1 MRENSVGESSIE
13 GIRRRS
19 TRAKMLHNSK
29 FNLASFLLIAISL
42 ATRATAEDCCEPG
55 DVKLDPDDC
64 TKYFVCCTGKF
75 KPMSCPSGE
84 YWNAGAGQCEI
95 DNGECNCN
103 GQTCIEGDI
112 ITDANNCSNFKICVN
127 GKYQSEP
134 CPSGEYWNSAAHEC
148 QLDEGQCV
156 GTTPPPVCLDGEV
169 KENEANCAGYY
180 NCTNGQWVGHLC
192 NAGKYWNVQ
201 AKECQKDEG
210 QCNGGSECED
220 GDVKENEDNCAG
232 YYNCING
239 TYVPQLC
246 GAGLYWSVEAKD
258 CVVDN
263 GECNGPQG
271 PDCDDGTV
279 VVNPSNCSGFYNCT
293 NGKFVF
299 QLCGSGL
306 YWNNTIQACE
316 KDEGQCVGTP
326 SPVCEEGALKVDDDN
341 CAGYLQ
347 CINNSWVN
355 KDCAAQSY
363 FDKDLLTCVIDS
375 DGVCV
380 CADGDLKVN
389 TANCTGYYN
398 CTNGQYVAQFCASG
412 LYWNSEDKQCQ
423 KDEGQCNPT
432 PSPVCVEGSLK
443 VDDANCAGYLQCT
456 NNSWVTKEC
465 GTGNYFDKDL
475 LACVV
480 DSDGVCVPKECVDGD
495 LKANTANCTGY
506 YNCTNGQ
513 YVAQFCGSGLYW
525 NAADKQCQKDE
536 GQCNP
541 TPSPVCVEGSLKVDD
556 ANCAGYLQCTNNS
569 WVTKE
574 CGTGNYFDKDLLG
587 VCVVDSDGVCVP
599 KECVDGDLKANT
611 ANCTGYY
618 NCTNGQYVAQ
628 FCGSGLYWNAADKQ
642 CQKDEGQCNPTPSPV
657 CVEGSLKVDDANC
670 AGYLQCTNNLWVT
683 KECGTGN
690 YFDKDLLACVV
701 DSDGV
706 CVPKE
711 CVDGDV
717 KENTENCAGFYNC
730 TNGQYVA
737 QLCGSGLY
745 WNAAD
750 KQCQKDEGQC
760 NATPSP
766 VCEEGTL
773 KVNEANCAGYL
784 QCVNNA
790 WVARLCASQ
799 SYFNADLLAC
809 VVDTDGVCVPKV
821 CDPEC
826 CDQPN
831 DWLGPVDNNCS
842 AFVHCLYGNKFE
854 MRCPNN
860 LQFNNVTKE
869 CDYPENVQ
877 CEDGSEPP
885 SGPTAGPSGTYC
897 ESKGRCVGQSDGTM
911 LADEDA
917 CSSSYIVCQCEC
929 AINFKCNAGLVFN
942 QKLKVCDWPTSVD
955 C

>member
-1 MRENSVGESSIE
+1 
-13 GIRRRS
+13 
-19 TRAKMLHNSK
+19 MLHNSK

-156 GTTPPPVCLDGEV
+156 GTTTPPVCVDGEV

-180 NCTNGQWVGHLC
+180 NCTDGQWVGHLC
-192 NAGKYWNVQ
+192 NAGKYWNAQ

-246 GAGLYWSVEAKD
+246 AAGLYWSVEAKT

-263 GECNGPQG
+263 GECNGPPG
-271 PDCDDGTV
+271 PSCDDGTV

-306 YWNNTIQACE
+306 YWNNTIQECE

-347 CINNSWVN
+347 CINNCWVN

-363 FDKDLLTCVIDS
+363 FDEELLTCVIDS

-398 CTNGQYVAQFCASG
+398 CTNGKYVAQFCASG
-412 LYWNSEDKQCQ
+412 LYWNADDKQCQ

-432 PSPVCVEGSLK
+432 PSPECVEGSLK
-443 VDDANCAGYLQCT
+443 VDNSNCAGYLQCT

-480 DSDGVCVPKECVDGD
+480 DSDGVCVP
-495 LKANTANCTGY
+495 
-506 YNCTNGQ
+506 
-513 YVAQFCGSGLYW
+513 
-525 NAADKQCQKDE
+525 
-536 GQCNP
+536 
-541 TPSPVCVEGSLKVDD
+541 TPSPECVEGSLKVDNS
-556 ANCAGYLQCTNNS
+556 NCAGYLQCTNNS
-569 WVTKE
+569 
-574 CGTGNYFDKDLLG
+574 
-587 VCVVDSDGVCVP
+587 
-599 KECVDGDLKANT
+599 
-611 ANCTGYY
+611 
-618 NCTNGQYVAQ
+618 
-628 FCGSGLYWNAADKQ
+628 
-642 CQKDEGQCNPTPSPV
+642 
-657 CVEGSLKVDDANC
+657 
-670 AGYLQCTNNLWVT
+670 WVT

-760 NATPSP
+760 NPTPSP
-766 VCEEGTL
+766 ECEEGTL

-831 DWLGPVDNNCS
+831 DWLGSVDNNCS
-842 AFVHCLYGNKFE
+842 AFIHCLYGNKFE

-929 AINFKCNAGLVFN
+929 AIDFKCNAGLVFN
-942 QKLKVCDWPTSVD
+942 QKLKVCDWPTNVD